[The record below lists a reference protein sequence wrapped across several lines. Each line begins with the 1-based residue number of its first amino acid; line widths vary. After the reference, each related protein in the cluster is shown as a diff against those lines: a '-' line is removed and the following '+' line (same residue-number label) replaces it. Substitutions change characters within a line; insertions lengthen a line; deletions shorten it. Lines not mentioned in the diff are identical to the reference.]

1 MVTILVHSAK
11 IAGAWCAMARVPC
24 GQQVEETMI
33 CDNAKSQAAMERAV
47 HRFLRS
53 KCQPQQ
59 GLVTVQWHDL
69 GVLYAD

>member
-1 MVTILVHSAK
+1 MQTIFVHSAC
-11 IAGAWCAMARVPC
+11 IAGAWCAMASVLC
-24 GQQVEETMI
+24 GRQVEETMI

-53 KCQPQQ
+53 KCQPQH
-59 GLVTVQWHDL
+59 GLVAVRWHDL